1 MKRPKF
7 EKYLDV
13 IFRDITT
20 FGSFAFHFF
29 LILFVLALGHFF
41 LVWQLLFAFF
51 FTLLV
56 TVIIRQFYFKDRP
69 LKQAHGNF
77 VEKIDAASF
86 PSLHAARTGFLT
98 VFFVYYFNNMIISV
112 ILAVLALGVL
122 YSRVYLRKHDIRD
135 AASLYVEDCLAD
147 GNEIPSSLVLGR

>member
-1 MKRPKF
+1 MKRLKF

-13 IFRDITT
+13 VFRDITT

-29 LILFVLALGHFF
+29 LILFVLALGHLI

-69 LKQAHGNF
+69 QKQTHANF

-86 PSLHAARTGFLT
+86 PSLHTARIVAIVLLLLDFIQDDVVTAFLFGFSAL
-98 VFFVYYFNNMIISV
+98 V
-112 ILAVLALGVL
+112 I
-122 YSRVYLRKHDIRD
+122 YSRVYLKKHDW
-135 AASLYVEDCLAD
+135 EDVAGGMILGVVTFFLAL
-147 GNEIPSSLVLGR
+147 LV

>member
-86 PSLHAARTGFLT
+86 PSLHTARIVAIVLLLLDFIQNNTVTAFLLGFSIL
-98 VFFVYYFNNMIISV
+98 V
-112 ILAVLALGVL
+112 I
-122 YSRVYLRKHDIRD
+122 YSRVYLKKHD
-135 AASLYVEDCLAD
+135 
-147 GNEIPSSLVLGR
+147 

>member
-86 PSLHAARTGFLT
+86 PSLHTARIVAIVLLLLDFIQNNTVTAFLLGFSIL
-98 VFFVYYFNNMIISV
+98 V
-112 ILAVLALGVL
+112 I
-122 YSRVYLRKHDIRD
+122 YSRVYLKKHDW
-135 AASLYVEDCLAD
+135 EDVAGGMILGVVTFFLAL
-147 GNEIPSSLVLGR
+147 LV